1 MFSLVSPG
9 VHPGAVLL
17 PAPVRAPGDDPRQQ
31 PDPGPRHQVP
41 VLNGQRAPRV
51 ALTHDI
57 SNSIFQ
63 SWIMRSRR
71 IRRTEKLA
79 LAKNDVSYLN
89 PVLFLSLMGNRVLH
103 WNKHEKDRV
112 KLR

>member
-41 VLNGQRAPRV
+41 VLNGQRAPGV
-51 ALTHDI
+51 ALTC
-57 SNSIFQ
+57 Q
-63 SWIMRSRR
+63 
-71 IRRTEKLA
+71 T
-79 LAKNDVSYLN
+79 
-89 PVLFLSLMGNRVLH
+89 
-103 WNKHEKDRV
+103 V
-112 KLR
+112 KLHLSVVDNQIKEN